1 VNINGSSARLLL
13 VRAIGP
19 SLAQFGVAGTI
30 GNPQITVTR
39 SSGSTTTTLATND
52 DWNVQNGSTVF
63 SAADVRDYN
72 SRAGAFALLEG
83 SRDAALILSTATNVN
98 YTIQVS
104 GVNGDTGV
112 ALVEVYDVTDL

>member
-1 VNINGSSARLLL
+1 ILTALTLPRLARRTHRRR
-13 VRAIGP
+13 RAGFLHP
-19 SLAQFGVAGTI
+19 R
-30 GNPQITVTR
+30 N
-39 SSGSTTTTLATND
+39 
-52 DWNVQNGSTVF
+52 
-63 SAADVRDYN
+63 YN
-72 SRAGAFALLEG
+72 SRAGAFALIEG